1 MAALEK
7 QLAKE
12 QAAVQDKLAEAKD
25 QLDTL
30 KDEERA
36 ELLASRSGDVRIP
49 SNVPASGRAAIAVR
63 CRAGPGRRRLRLR
76 RRRSRAPTTAPA

>member
-12 QAAVQDKLAEAKD
+12 QAAVDDKLAEAKD
-25 QLDTL
+25 QLGTL

-49 SNVPASGRAAIAVR
+49 SRRAGLRAAASPCV
-63 CRAGPGRRRLRLR
+63 PHSP
-76 RRRSRAPTTAPA
+76 RSATPTSTAPPVPTRSTAPA